1 MSSSPRK
8 LSKGL
13 SVHPGESFRSYC
25 VRLAEDLGVSVKVL
39 LEETRFL
46 KARRLQV
53 KDVVLP
59 TEEQI
64 SNFAH
69 ATRLNQHLMRNMFLY
84 RYQKTA
90 LNLSAYDTSV
100 TPVASIYQ
108 KGSIYRFSQ
117 HIVCSKCVEEDLG
130 ALQLSWK
137 LPFSFA
143 CTRHES
149 LLVDALSMCPDRSRH
164 VRRHRQTSIVF
175 SDSVPASGLC
185 GNLLEKQH
193 RSPIAFC
200 SQPLRTLNAV
210 SISAMPELLRYQEV
224 INLALSGEQVTVAGD
239 EVSPR
244 EFFRNLRALVRLVLF
259 TADTSILIELP
270 RSTVASFE
278 AAFAQ
283 IKDTFER
290 GPVDAHRE
298 LSLHKVLR
306 TALRDNRVVTAA
318 VSTASWFLAAGSTAE
333 FAARIEPAVEI
344 ARTRS
349 GQAGLVGISRYTD
362 TTDMLKNAILKRSF
376 FNHTRGLFSRH
387 ASFPHEPKIPAD
399 DVPQVLGLRDYQE
412 FFGEFHGD
420 VASAQVNELSSR
432 LVCSIA
438 LVKFNHNCSWKEA
451 IEKLLIPESCTVEV
465 KKVASIFQYSDN
477 AKLFPERLEQ
487 LTDRLARDPQRINYG
502 DRRRALSSFTN
513 LNSEEWTNFRQEAV
527 KLGVS
532 ARRTGQAS
540 HYAAMWIWI
549 RITGGLWKY
558 APAFITRKEALA
570 LKNKSGQYNVGYR
583 YRFFLKELVP
593 SIEPLLEEYAE
604 MVLKHHNL
612 SGRIEA

>member
-8 LSKGL
+8 LSKSL

-39 LEETRFL
+39 LGETRFL
-46 KARRLQV
+46 EARRLQV
-53 KDVVLP
+53 KDLVLP

-69 ATRLNQHLMRNMFLY
+69 ATRLNRHLVRNMFLY
-84 RYQKTA
+84 RYQETA
-90 LNLSAYDTSV
+90 LNLSAYDPSI

-108 KGSIYRFSQ
+108 KGSVYRFSQ
-117 HIVCSKCVEEDLG
+117 HIVCPKCVEEDLG
-130 ALQLSWK
+130 ALQSWK

-143 CTRHES
+143 CTRHEL
-149 LLVDALSMCPDRSRH
+149 LLVDALSMCLDRSRH
-164 VRRHRQTSIVF
+164 VRRHRQTSVVF
-175 SDSVPASGLC
+175 SDSVPVSRLC

-193 RSPIAFC
+193 GSPRAFC
-200 SQPLRTLNAV
+200 SQPLHTLDAV

-224 INLALSGEQVTVAGD
+224 INLALSGKPATVAGN
-239 EVSPR
+239 EVSSG
-244 EFFRNLRALVRLVLF
+244 EFFQNLRALIRLVLF
-259 TADTSILIELP
+259 AADTSILIELP
-270 RSTVASFE
+270 QSAVASFE
-278 AAFAQ
+278 DAFAQ

-290 GPVDAHRE
+290 STANAYRE
-298 LSLHKVLR
+298 LSSHGMLR
-306 TALRDNRVVTAA
+306 TALRDNRVMTAA
-318 VSTASWFLAAGSTAE
+318 VSTAFRFLSAGSTTE
-333 FAARIEPAVEI
+333 FASRIEPAVEI

-362 TTDMLKNAILKRSF
+362 TMDILKTAILKRSF
-376 FNHTRGLFSRH
+376 FKHTRGLFSRH
-387 ASFPHEPKIPAD
+387 ASFPYEPKISAD
-399 DVPQVLGLRDYQE
+399 DVPQVLGSRAYQK
-412 FFGEFHGD
+412 FFAEFHED
-420 VASAQVNELSSR
+420 LASAQVDELSSR

-451 IEKLLIPESCTVEV
+451 IGKLLIPEFCTV
-465 KKVASIFQYSDN
+465 KVQNVVSIFRRSDN

-487 LTDRLARDPQRINYG
+487 LTDKLARDPQRINYG

-513 LNSEEWTNFRQEAV
+513 LDSGKWANFRQEAV

-532 ARRTGQAS
+532 TRRTGQAS

-549 RITGGLWKY
+549 RITGGSWKY
-558 APAFITRKEALA
+558 APAFIARKEALA
-570 LKNKSGQYNVGYR
+570 LKNKSSQYNVGYR

-593 SIEPLLEEYAE
+593 SIEPLLEEYAK
-604 MVLKHHNL
+604 MVLKHYNL